1 MADHDNSN
9 AQNKN
14 SNGLSS
20 SEIDRQV
27 DYCQTNLKII
37 SQIKVGDKLCF
48 DAETNKFCIDEW
60 SYTQPITRWWSSEGR
75 KPTIKAIEDV
85 ISQVFKTID
94 SVYSSEVTD
103 SYSDVKNT
111 YYTNIANNNAVFH
124 EENSTI
130 LLDFIN
136 EIRNAIGGLNN
147 LKQTY
152 AKDVATISSLDISIE
167 KLILDRTVNLS
178 HSEKYSKILT
188 IDKNGSWRLSATFA
202 AVGHL
207 NVNGKKAAV

>member
-1 MADHDNSN
+1 MADNDNSN

-14 SNGLSS
+14 NNGLSA

-27 DYCQTNLKII
+27 DYCQTNLKIL
-37 SQIKVGDKLCF
+37 SQIKIGDKLCF
-48 DAETNKFCIDEW
+48 DAETNKFCIDQW
-60 SYTQPITRWWSSEGR
+60 SYTQPITRWWTSEGR
-75 KPTIKAIEDV
+75 KPTIKAIEDF

-94 SVYSSEVTD
+94 SVYSNEVTD
-103 SYSDVKNT
+103 SYTDVKNT
-111 YYTNIANNNAVFH
+111 YYTNIATNPAVFH

-152 AKDVATISSLDISIE
+152 SKDVATISSLDISIE
-167 KLILDRTVNLS
+167 KLNVRVKKIQGILQIS
-178 HSEKYSKILT
+178 KSE
-188 IDKNGSWRLSATFA
+188 
-202 AVGHL
+202 
-207 NVNGKKAAV
+207 

>member
-1 MADHDNSN
+1 MKIKLLQINFYLLKNRKLIKDKKVCIQYMSDHDNSN

-14 SNGLSS
+14 NNGLSS
-20 SEIDRQV
+20 SEIDRQI
-27 DYCQTNLKII
+27 DYCQTNLKIL

-48 DAETNKFCIDEW
+48 DTESNKFCIDEW
-60 SYTQPITRWWSSEGR
+60 SYTQPLVRWWTSEGR
-75 KPTIKAIEDV
+75 KPTIKAIEDF

-103 SYSDVKNT
+103 GYSDVKNT
-111 YYTNIANNNAVFH
+111 YYTNIANNNAIFH

-152 AKDVATISSLDISIE
+152 TKDVATISSLDISIE
-167 KLILDRTVNLS
+167 KLNVRVKKIQGILQIS
-178 HSEKYSKILT
+178 KSE
-188 IDKNGSWRLSATFA
+188 
-202 AVGHL
+202 
-207 NVNGKKAAV
+207 

>member
-20 SEIDRQV
+20 SEIDKQI
-27 DYCQTNLKII
+27 DYCQTNLKIL

-48 DAETNKFCIDEW
+48 DSESNKFCIDEW
-60 SYTQPITRWWSSEGR
+60 SYAQPITRWWTSEGR
-75 KPTIKAIEDV
+75 KPTIKAIEDF
-85 ISQVFKTID
+85 ISQVFRTID

-103 SYSDVKNT
+103 GYSDVKNT
-111 YYTNIANNNAVFH
+111 YYTSIANAAVFH
-124 EENSTI
+124 EANSTI

-152 AKDVATISSLDISIE
+152 TKDVATISSLDISIE
-167 KLILDRTVNLS
+167 KLNVRVKKIQGILQIT
-178 HSEKYSKILT
+178 
-188 IDKNGSWRLSATFA
+188 KNE
-202 AVGHL
+202 
-207 NVNGKKAAV
+207 